1 MGFPWIKSK
10 FWLPSLLLAI
20 LININVLTNGFVW
33 DDVILIEQQIPGFQ
47 TLSDVIFP
55 DLTIFQISKNYYRP
69 LITLSFL
76 WDQKIWNQN
85 PFGYHLT
92 VFLFHIGNTLLVFFL
107 SRRLLRDHANQNWI
121 ALLTSS
127 LFAVHPIHTESV
139 AWMSGRTDS
148 ISAFF
153 MFSSMLCYVKYHE
166 KEKNGIGLLIFSSI
180 FFFLALCGKE
190 VAISLLLL
198 FPLFNLLK
206 RKQAHSAGKTFPKPG
221 LKTFMFPFLAL
232 LAYYAMR
239 QGALGEPLGKMQWE
253 MPTDKN
259 VFMDLIL
266 ISGFYLK
273 KLLWPYPLQAFIPDI
288 PSTSFHLWVSVLLLL
303 LFSFVLMVA
312 ILKNYFIT
320 GFSLAW
326 TFFSLAPSLLVAFS
340 SVSKTPIAERYLY
353 IPSFGIC
360 LLAGFLLIGLFQSSY
375 FKRQLSQAKQVFGL
389 TLILGLIFLPW
400 TWTTFHRNQ
409 VWNNNISFWTDLVQK
424 IPEYGLPRNN
434 LGHAYISA
442 GRFTEAEKELKLA
455 LQLKDKEFGKSLAS
469 SSLGNIYR
477 LKGEGSKAKT
487 FLLNALRLNPS
498 NHHAFFYLGNLYFDR
513 AEKAGAKNQKK
524 REWLEQAANYLEE
537 AIAINPIFP
546 EGHYD
551 LGLVQR
557 QLGNPKEARS
567 HFEKVITLSVDPTSA
582 QVQNAK
588 MLLGKGKVTVP

>member
-1 MGFPWIKSK
+1 MKSK
-10 FWLPSLLLAI
+10 FWLPSLLLVI
-20 LININVLTNGFVW
+20 LVNINVLTNGFVW

-69 LITLSFL
+69 LITFSFL
-76 WDQKIWNQN
+76 LDQKFWNQN

-107 SRRLLRDHANQNWI
+107 SRHLLRNHANQNWI

-166 KEKNGIGLLIFSSI
+166 KEKSGLSLLIIFSL

-206 RKQAHSAGKTFPKPG
+206 GKQSQSAGKTFPKPV
-221 LKTFMFPFLAL
+221 LKTFMFPLLAL

-239 QGALGEPLGKMQWE
+239 QGALGGPLGKVQWE

-259 VFMDLIL
+259 VFLDLIL

-273 KLLWPYPLQAFIPDI
+273 KLLWPYLLQAFIPDI
-288 PSTSFHLWVSVLLLL
+288 PNTSVDWLVSVFLL
-303 LFSFVLMVA
+303 LFFSLFLFWA
-312 ILKNYFIT
+312 FLKNHFIIT
-320 GFSLAW
+320 FSLAW

-360 LLAGFLLIGLFQSSY
+360 LLTGFLLIGLFQSSY
-375 FKRQLSQAKQVFGL
+375 FKRQLSQAKQVL
-389 TLILGLIFLPW
+389 VLSLILGLIFIPW

-409 VWNNNISFWTDLVQK
+409 VWNNNIAFWTDLTQR
-424 IPEYGLPRNN
+424 IPEYGLPHNN
-434 LGHAYISA
+434 LGHAYISV

-477 LKGEGSKAKT
+477 LKGEGSKAET
-487 FLLNALRLNPS
+487 LLLNALRLNPS
-498 NHHAFFYLGNLYFDR
+498 NHHAFFYLGNLYVDR
-513 AEKAGAKNQKK
+513 GEKAGAKNPKK
-524 REWLEQAANYLEE
+524 REWLEQAANYLEQ

-551 LGLVQR
+551 LGLVHR

-588 MLLGKGKVTVP
+588 KLLGEGKAMIP